1 MLKNSLI
8 RSSLII
14 HKPHFIQPLI
24 VQPCRK
30 SSPFSIRP
38 AHSRTFSIFNLL
50 RTIVG
55 PLSFVSRSLSQPQK
69 ATQELESQA
78 LATYEKIKLPITH
91 TFNRIPGFLGREHEI
106 RILNDLLSG
115 DPKFLIVNGSTR
127 LCGKNLSATRGP
139 IRRSISCDLHRFA
152 NPRSR
157 FADLIS
163 FISEF
168 ASRLE
173 IFFTRIAS
181 FYPNLKVFEDEA
193 IALRSLRLSGPESY
207 EKKQLLQNVQQSE
220 GDDETDA
227 YSVAKSQNRSDLAK
241 LLEKFQ
247 AGLLMYHGVDLN
259 EKGEEKKEDDEK
271 DRYRIHEHDK
281 DTRKKKIPIIVF
293 DEAHKLRYLL
303 NDNEALQILLDAL
316 VVFTVQDSLC
326 HIIHVTSDAFYG
338 RLLAQKLHT
347 KSLIIGD
354 LSRSEVNKYF
364 HKTLVPTVP
373 QEIREGIF
381 KMEDDL
387 HKVLGGRI
395 LYWKSFVQD
404 YILSNGR
411 LTIETFEPFI
421 RAQHQLILL
430 SKDLPMDDE
439 IPGDPIKRISR
450 YIIASPM
457 NKVSY
462 HRLCKEF
469 TPPVIDELINDG
481 ILEYRLIDEID
492 DGNDD
497 ALSIEK
503 PFVVPSS
510 HLIKHAM
517 EILLGEKSQ
526 IEKDV

>member
-1 MLKNSLI
+1 MQKISLM
-8 RSSLII
+8 RSSLIT
-14 HKPHFIQPLI
+14 HKSHFIQPFV

-30 SSPFSIRP
+30 SFLIPIPTRS
-38 AHSRTFSIFNLL
+38 AHSRTFSIINFL

-55 PLSFVSRSLSQPQK
+55 PLSFLSRSLSQPQK

-115 DPKFLIVNGSTR
+115 VPKFLIVNGSTSV
-127 LCGKNLSATRGP
+127 GKTSLLREVLSDDRYHVTY
-139 IRRSISCDLHRFA
+139 IDLRI
-152 NPRSR
+152 PG
-157 FADLIS
+157 FADLRS

-181 FYPNLKVFEDEA
+181 FYPNLKVLEDEA
-193 IALRSLRLSGPESY
+193 IALRSLRLGGPESY
-207 EKKQLLQNVQQSE
+207 EKKQLLQNVQESE
-220 GDDETDA
+220 NDDESDA
-227 YSVAKSQNRSDLAK
+227 ASVATSQNRSDLAK

-247 AGLLMYHGVDLN
+247 AGLLMYHEVDLN
-259 EKGEEKKEDDEK
+259 EKEENKENVAK

-281 DTRKKKIPIIVF
+281 DTRKKIPIIVF
-293 DEAHKLRYLL
+293 DEAHKLRSLL
-303 NDNEALQILLDAL
+303 NDIEALQILLDAF
-316 VVFTVQDSLC
+316 VVLTVQDSFERDLGKISC
-326 HIIHVTSDAFYG
+326 DDHLE
-338 RLLAQKLHT
+338 RHT
-347 KSLIIGD
+347 KSLTIGD

-364 HKTLVPTVP
+364 HKTLAPSVP

-411 LTIETFEPFI
+411 LTIEKFEPFI
-421 RAQHQLILL
+421 RAQHQLILF
-430 SKDLPMDDE
+430 SKDLPVDDE

-469 TPPVIDELINDG
+469 TPPVIDALINDG
-481 ILEYRLIDEID
+481 ILEYRLIDEIG
-492 DGNDD
+492 DGDD
-497 ALSIEK
+497 ALSVEK
-503 PFVVPSS
+503 PFVIPSS
-510 HLIKHAM
+510 HLMKHAM
-517 EILLGEKSQ
+517 EILLGEKSR
-526 IEKDV
+526 IEKNI

>member
-1 MLKNSLI
+1 MLKNPLI

-115 DPKFLIVNGSTR
+115 DPKFLIVNGSTSV
-127 LCGKNLSATRGP
+127 GKTSLLREVLSDDRYHVTY
-139 IRRSISCDLHRFA
+139 IDLRI
-152 NPRSR
+152 PG

-227 YSVAKSQNRSDLAK
+227 YSVATSQNRSDLAK

-411 LTIETFEPFI
+411 LTN
-421 RAQHQLILL
+421 
-430 SKDLPMDDE
+430 LPMDDE

-469 TPPVIDELINDG
+469 TPPVIDALINDG

-510 HLIKHAM
+510 HLMKHAM
-517 EILLGEKSQ
+517 EILLGEKSR